1 MPDTVTLEFSQH
13 ICRVVSTA
21 IGAVLVSVCFLILL
35 IQSCRFINK
44 ALDNRQYRLETERK
58 ERLEKAR
65 HNAIAEREG
74 WRQHDEALVQALVG
88 YAKENYQMR
97 QFMKKTKVT
106 DVFTKW
112 QAETPEEEMTD
123 VHA

>member
-21 IGAVLVSVCFLILL
+21 VGAVLVSVCFLILL

-65 HNAIAEREG
+65 HNALAEREG
-74 WRQHDEALVQALVG
+74 WRQHDEYLVAALAG
-88 YAKENYQMR
+88 YAKENYQYR
-97 QFMKKTKVT
+97 KFLTQTKVT

-112 QAETPEEEMTD
+112 QAKEEEND
-123 VHA
+123 DAHA

>member
-21 IGAVLVSVCFLILL
+21 VGAVLVSVCFLILL
-35 IQSCRFINK
+35 VQSCRWINK
-44 ALDNRQYRLETERK
+44 MLDNRQYRLETERK

-74 WRQHDEALVQALVG
+74 WRQHDEYLVAALAG
-88 YAKENYQMR
+88 YAKENYQYR
-97 QFMKKTKVT
+97 KFLAKTKVA

-112 QAETPEEEMTD
+112 QAEEED
-123 VHA
+123 NDDAHA

>member
-21 IGAVLVSVCFLILL
+21 VGAVLVSVCFLILL
-35 IQSCRFINK
+35 VQSCRWINK
-44 ALDNRQYRLETERK
+44 VLDNRQYRLETERK

-65 HNAIAEREG
+65 HNALAEQEG
-74 WRQHDEALVQALVG
+74 WRQHDEYLVAALAG
-88 YAKENYQMR
+88 YAKENYQYR
-97 QFMKKTKVT
+97 KFLTQTKVT

-112 QAETPEEEMTD
+112 QAREEEND
-123 VHA
+123 DAHA

>member
-21 IGAVLVSVCFLILL
+21 VGAVLVSVCFLILL
-35 IQSCRFINK
+35 VQSCRWINK
-44 ALDNRQYRLETERK
+44 ALDNRQYRLETDRK

-65 HNAIAEREG
+65 HETIAEREG
-74 WRQHDEALVQALVG
+74 WRQHDEYLVAALAG
-88 YAKENYQMR
+88 YAKENYQYR
-97 QFMKKTKVT
+97 KFLAQTKVA

-112 QAETPEEEMTD
+112 QANEEEND
-123 VHA
+123 DAHA

>member
-74 WRQHDEALVQALVG
+74 WRQHDEYLVAALAG
-88 YAKENYQMR
+88 YAKENYQYR
-97 QFMKKTKVT
+97 KFLAQTKVT

-112 QAETPEEEMTD
+112 QAKEEEND
-123 VHA
+123 DAHA

>member
-21 IGAVLVSVCFLILL
+21 VGAVLVSVCFLILL

-74 WRQHDEALVQALVG
+74 WRQHDEYLVAALAG
-88 YAKENYQMR
+88 YAKENYQYR
-97 QFMKKTKVT
+97 KFLAQTKVT

-112 QAETPEEEMTD
+112 QAKEEEND
-123 VHA
+123 DAHA

>member
-13 ICRVVSTA
+13 ICRVVSTE

-74 WRQHDEALVQALVG
+74 WRQHDEYLVAALAG
-88 YAKENYQMR
+88 YAKENYQYR
-97 QFMKKTKVT
+97 KFLAKTKVA

-112 QAETPEEEMTD
+112 QAMEEEND
-123 VHA
+123 DAHA

>member
-21 IGAVLVSVCFLILL
+21 VGAVLVSVCFLILL
-35 IQSCRFINK
+35 VQSCRWINK

-58 ERLEKAR
+58 ERLERAR
-65 HNAIAEREG
+65 HNALAEREG
-74 WRQHDEALVQALVG
+74 WRQHDEYLVAALAG
-88 YAKENYQMR
+88 YAKENHQMR
-97 QFMKKTKVT
+97 EFMKTTKVT

-112 QAETPEEEMTD
+112 QAMEEEND
-123 VHA
+123 DAHA

>member
-74 WRQHDEALVQALVG
+74 WRQHDEYLVAALAG
-88 YAKENYQMR
+88 YAKENYQYR
-97 QFMKKTKVT
+97 KFLAQTKVA

-112 QAETPEEEMTD
+112 QANEEEND
-123 VHA
+123 DAHA

>member
-74 WRQHDEALVQALVG
+74 WRQHDEYLVAALAG
-88 YAKENYQMR
+88 YAKENYQYR
-97 QFMKKTKVT
+97 KFLTQTKVT

-112 QAETPEEEMTD
+112 QAREEEND
-123 VHA
+123 DSHA

>member
-1 MPDTVTLEFSQH
+1 MPDVMLTHSEHV
-13 ICRVVSTA
+13 CRVISTVF
-21 IGAVLVSVCFLILL
+21 GAVLVGICGVILFF
-35 IQSCRFINK
+35 QACRWINH

-65 HNAIAEREG
+65 HETIAEREG

-88 YAKENYQMR
+88 YARENYQMR
-97 QFMKKTKVT
+97 RFMEKTKVT

-112 QAETPEEEMTD
+112 QAEAPKEEMTD

>member
-21 IGAVLVSVCFLILL
+21 VGAVMVSVCFLILL
-35 IQSCRFINK
+35 VQSCRWINK
-44 ALDNRQYRLETERK
+44 VLDNRQYRLETERK

-74 WRQHDEALVQALVG
+74 WRQHDEYLVAALAG
-88 YAKENYQMR
+88 YAKENYQYR
-97 QFMKKTKVT
+97 KFLAQTKVT

-112 QAETPEEEMTD
+112 QANEEEND
-123 VHA
+123 DAHA